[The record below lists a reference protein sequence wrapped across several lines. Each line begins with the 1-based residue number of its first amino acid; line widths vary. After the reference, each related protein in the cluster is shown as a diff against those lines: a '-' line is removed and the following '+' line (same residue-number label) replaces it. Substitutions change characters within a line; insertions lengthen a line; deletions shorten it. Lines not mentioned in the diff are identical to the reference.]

1 MIFYFVIFL
10 PFFSIN
16 EWLTDVLFKQ
26 SSQESPEDVFHRQNR
41 GRPAR
46 ILDDSEVV
54 YIGEHRLSP
63 IRRNITE
70 AIDTMY
76 DQDNDGR
83 PQNYGSSTSSTQ
95 LSNTLPAR

>member
-1 MIFYFVIFL
+1 M
-10 PFFSIN
+10 
-16 EWLTDVLFKQ
+16 
-26 SSQESPEDVFHRQNR
+26 
-41 GRPAR
+41 
-46 ILDDSEVV
+46 LDDSEVV

-63 IRRNITE
+63 IRTNITE

-95 LSNTLPAR
+95 LSNTLPARRVVMPSRFVSSPYDVYTRSFTPSPKQVEYYQAMVRLANTEETR